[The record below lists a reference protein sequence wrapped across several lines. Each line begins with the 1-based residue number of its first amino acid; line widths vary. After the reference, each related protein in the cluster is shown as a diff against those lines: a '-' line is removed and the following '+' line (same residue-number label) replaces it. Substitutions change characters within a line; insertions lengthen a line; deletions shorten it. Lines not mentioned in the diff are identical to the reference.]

1 MKRALSPY
9 PGGTLSDVSHGSL
22 PTSRS
27 LPKTLDYLNFA
38 AETYVNSSGAQP
50 FFLMTGFRDPHA
62 PWAAP
67 QRMYD
72 LYNTSSIATATNK
85 VRETT
90 GRGICGRRQN
100 GFRPPRGWGGGR
112 GIVDGFD
119 LDI

>member
-1 MKRALSPY
+1 MSLTA
-9 PGGTLSDVSHGSL
+9 SL

-72 LYNTSSIATATNK
+72 LYNTSDIATATNK
-85 VRETT
+85 VRRND
-90 GRGICGRRQN
+90 GGGICGRRQYGYRPRGAVGGEVSLMALIYDSG
-100 GFRPPRGWGGGR
+100 GFR
-112 GIVDGFD
+112 
-119 LDI
+119 